1 MNGLGSVYLP
11 VAFFVPVV
19 RGATELSSHLLFW
32 FKPVSIFGLFTF
44 TEFID
49 SSLALALPLSLVP
62 FRIMLADT
70 LGPHGFGLPLS
81 GMGYVVP
88 PASYRFVTDAAWDGR
103 LLPRERQV
111 SS

>member
-11 VAFFVPVV
+11 VAFCPC
-19 RGATELSSHLLFW
+19 SSRRNRAIQPLTFW

-44 TEFID
+44 TEFIN

-62 FRIMLADT
+62 FHIMLADT